1 MDDFSLLDLFLSML
15 WFFLFIAW
23 LFLLFSVFGDIIRSK
38 DLSGWAKALWSL
50 FIIVLPLLGVLVY
63 LIARGGGMSERAVH
77 RQQAAEEGFRAYVRE
92 AAGPGPSTADELTK
106 LAALRD
112 AGTITDDEFSA
123 QKAKLLA

>member
-23 LFLLFSVFGDIIRSK
+23 LWLLFSVFGDIVKSK

-50 FIIVLPLLGVLVY
+50 FIVVLPLLGVLGY
-63 LIARGGGMSERAVH
+63 LVARGGGMADR
-77 RQQAAEEGFRAYVRE
+77 EEGRRRQMTDAFQARAGN
-92 AAGPGPSTADELTK
+92 AAGPSLGVADELTK
-106 LAALRD
+106 LASLRD
-112 AGTITDDEFSA
+112 AGTITDAEFDT